1 MSSVR
6 SAATVTGTLALA
18 GVGAVVAL
26 GALAVTT
33 DQRGIAVPSALPA
46 AFLVA
51 GLVGARAR
59 PDHRGVQLLLAVGAL
74 HLVAFAL
81 SGWAATTPQ
90 RMAAWWLAL
99 VALVSFGAG
108 FAALAL
114 LLAGYP
120 SARHGSPGLRRFAA
134 VCGTVLAVVV
144 LAEALLSPA
153 MPLMLSE
160 SPAAVPAP
168 TGLPL
173 AQLSL
178 DLQPALPLLVVGG
191 AVVLVVRARR
201 ASPAVRRQLEWAS
214 LAGVVLAILLL
225 ATPVASAVL
234 PESVWTGFFV
244 VSMSLVPAA
253 LLGGLVRHRLLDVD
267 VLVVRTLGRG
277 ALLVGVLGCYAVAAL
292 LLGGAEGSIAASVV
306 LTLVAAVSGGPLL
319 RGAERLADRWFT
331 GGRVHRGALMDE
343 LALTLVAAEPD
354 HLPGKV
360 CATVREGLDVSWVRL
375 VLGGTVLAV
384 AGAPREGQP
393 PEASAALVAGGE
405 RLGSIHCG
413 PRRGGWGR
421 AERARLE
428 RLAPQLALALRDL
441 VLRRELA
448 ARADE
453 LTRSRARLVRAEE
466 TVRRQVE
473 RDLHDGI
480 QQQLVALLARLSV
493 AAEQLVPDS
502 PATATVGTA
511 QALARDALADL
522 RRLVSGI
529 HPALLGD
536 RGLTAAVEAR
546 AALLPITVLVD
557 ADPRIV
563 DLRFAPEVE
572 GAAYFG
578 VSEALANVM
587 KHSGSDR
594 ARVVVAPL
602 EGGGLRVAVTD
613 EGNGATRYDG
623 STRCD
628 GTGLA
633 GLRDRVEALGG
644 RLVVQA
650 TADVGTTVLAEFE
663 AAPALVDSD
672 A

>member
-1 MSSVR
+1 
-6 SAATVTGTLALA
+6 
-18 GVGAVVAL
+18 
-26 GALAVTT
+26 
-33 DQRGIAVPSALPA
+33 
-46 AFLVA
+46 
-51 GLVGARAR
+51 
-59 PDHRGVQLLLAVGAL
+59 
-74 HLVAFAL
+74 
-81 SGWAATTPQ
+81 
-90 RMAAWWLAL
+90 
-99 VALVSFGAG
+99 
-108 FAALAL
+108 
-114 LLAGYP
+114 
-120 SARHGSPGLRRFAA
+120 
-134 VCGTVLAVVV
+134 
-144 LAEALLSPA
+144 
-153 MPLMLSE
+153 
-160 SPAAVPAP
+160 
-168 TGLPL
+168 
-173 AQLSL
+173 
-178 DLQPALPLLVVGG
+178 
-191 AVVLVVRARR
+191 
-201 ASPAVRRQLEWAS
+201 
-214 LAGVVLAILLL
+214 
-225 ATPVASAVL
+225 
-234 PESVWTGFFV
+234 
-244 VSMSLVPAA
+244 
-253 LLGGLVRHRLLDVD
+253 
-267 VLVVRTLGRG
+267 
-277 ALLVGVLGCYAVAAL
+277 
-292 LLGGAEGSIAASVV
+292 
-306 LTLVAAVSGGPLL
+306 
-319 RGAERLADRWFT
+319 
-331 GGRVHRGALMDE
+331 
-343 LALTLVAAEPD
+343 
-354 HLPGKV
+354 
-360 CATVREGLDVSWVRL
+360 LDVSWVRL

-384 AGAPREGQP
+384 AGASREGQP
-393 PEASAALVAGGE
+393 PEASADLVAGTE
-405 RLGSIHCG
+405 QLGSIHCG

-572 GAAYFG
+572 GAAYFV

-650 TADVGTTVLAEFE
+650 TADVGTTVLEFE